1 MKDNIQRILIIYCV
15 VISGLCVWLMN
26 ENETK
31 EQRLNE
37 EIEIKYEYSVII
49 DSLIEEEHNNKHWY
63 EMTEEEINQKLNN

>member
-15 VISGLCVWLMN
+15 VISALCVWLMN